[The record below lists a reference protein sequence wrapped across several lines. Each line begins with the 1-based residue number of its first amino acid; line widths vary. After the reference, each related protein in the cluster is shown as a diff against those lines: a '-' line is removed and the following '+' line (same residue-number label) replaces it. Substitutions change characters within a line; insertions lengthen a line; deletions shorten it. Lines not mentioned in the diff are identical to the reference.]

1 MTDTPFV
8 WDDLARYKAEK
19 RFLDGYPDD
28 QRTFFAPRDDVHG
41 LLIAVLGSAQH
52 SIVVNMF
59 GYDDD
64 DLNSIIQAKLADQKV
79 YVQMSL
85 DRRQA
90 AGKHEREILAK
101 WKNDAF
107 GNSIAIG
114 TSSKHNAIS
123 HLKIVIV
130 DGVYTVKGS
139 TNWSLSG
146 EQEQDNELTLSRN
159 AVIAAETRAIL
170 DLNHDFMLKQMV
182 GTKLNVSN
190 LLASKAADNAPPLPS
205 PAG

>member
-1 MTDTPFV
+1 MADTPFV
-8 WDDLARYKAEK
+8 WDDLAQYKAEG

-28 QRTFFAPRDDVHG
+28 ERTFFAPRDDVHG
-41 LLIAVLGSAQH
+41 LLVALLGSAQH

-64 DLNSIIQAKLADQKV
+64 ELNNIIQGKLTDDKIF
-79 YVQMSL
+79 VQMSL
-85 DRRQA
+85 DRSQA
-90 AGKHEREILAK
+90 SGVHEKEILAK
-101 WKNDAF
+101 WNNDAF

-114 TSSKHNAIS
+114 TSSVHNAIS

-146 EQEQDNELTLSRN
+146 EQQQDNELSLNRN

-182 GTKLNVSN
+182 GTKLDVSK
-190 LLASKAADNAPPLPS
+190 LLAPASPAAAPPLP
-205 PAG
+205 PQP